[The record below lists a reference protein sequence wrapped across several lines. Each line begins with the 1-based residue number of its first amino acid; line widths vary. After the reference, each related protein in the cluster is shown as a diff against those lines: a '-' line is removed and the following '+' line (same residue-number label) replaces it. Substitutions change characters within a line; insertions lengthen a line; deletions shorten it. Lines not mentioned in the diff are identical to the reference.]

1 MDGPHFHNPESQ
13 STSLDMNKQIAPK
26 VFTYLFLSSFNNVK
40 MRKRIFKKRKQH

>member
-26 VFTYLFLSSFNNVK
+26 VLSGFNNVK
-40 MRKRIFKKRKQH
+40 MRKRI